1 MCVKEQDEKL
11 AVHLIIQLL
20 SFQILLKHQN
30 YVILLF
36 CFVPK
41 QKI

>member
-1 MCVKEQDEKL
+1 MCVKGQDEKL
-11 AVHLIIQLL
+11 VVHLIIQLL

-30 YVILLF
+30 YFIYF